1 MLRWSPGLTCSSR
14 MATKKPK
21 TVVISLRKPAPPLPG
36 PAKDD
41 MAARV
46 NGPPPG
52 LDIDF
57 ESITRLVDED
67 SAANGDNN
75 DPLVLEGVAELQ
87 LRKLTTRLGFDRLPL
102 TMGELQGLLEYFNM
116 LESATG
122 EALTAPEHA
131 QKRASWHQVSL
142 ATCEQYFPAL
152 VPAMRLYIAGN
163 IDGLR
168 ALHQREDTLTKLGH
182 EYNQFG

>member
-1 MLRWSPGLTCSSR
+1 
-14 MATKKPK
+14 MA
-21 TVVISLRKPAPPLPG
+21 VIPLRKSATPLPESVSTDI
-36 PAKDD
+36 ANRLN
-41 MAARV
+41 A
-46 NGPPPG
+46 PPPG

-57 ESITRLVDED
+57 SSIARLVPEG

-75 DPLVLEGVAELQ
+75 DPLVLEGAAELQ
-87 LRKLTTRLGFDRLPL
+87 LRKLIARIGFDRLPL

-131 QKRASWHQVSL
+131 QKRASWHQVAL
-142 ATCEQYFPAL
+142 ATCEQYFPAWA
-152 VPAMRLYIAGN
+152 PAMRLYIAGN
-163 IDGLR
+163 IAELR
-168 ALHQREDTLTKLGH
+168 ALHHREDTLTKLGR